1 MDRRTEIIY
10 ATLGLAAEN
19 GLRAVSMQQI
29 ADRVGI
35 KKASVYNHFSSRDE
49 IIEAMYSFLR
59 EKSKAGLSG
68 GMLSG
73 GTPDI
78 GELFSGRTLKEILM
92 LTVSNYRKMC
102 TSPEMLTFY
111 KIIMSERSLDRAAAE
126 IMAAETE
133 KMTGA
138 TTMLFYALQAKG
150 FADFGSIE
158 TAAYSF
164 AMCVSSIINYECD
177 LAQLGRENA
186 RYTIENY
193 IDEFCRIYGKERQE

>member
-1 MDRRTEIIY
+1 MDRRAEIIY
-10 ATLGLAAEN
+10 ATLELAAEN

-59 EKSKAGLSG
+59 ERSKAGLS
-68 GMLSG
+68 SG
-73 GTPDI
+73 GLDLE
-78 GELFSGRTLKEILM
+78 ELFSGRTLKEILM
-92 LTVSNYRKMC
+92 LTVGNYKKMS

-111 KIIMSERSLDRAAAE
+111 KIIMSERSLDKSAAE

-133 KMTGA
+133 RMAGA

-150 FADFGSIE
+150 FVDIKNIE

-164 AMCVSSIINYECD
+164 AMCINSIINYECD
-177 LAQLGRENA
+177 LAQTGRENT
-186 RYTIENY
+186 RYTTEGF
-193 IDEFCRIYGKERQE
+193 IDEFCRIYGKERN